1 MGSLPSLLLVFR
13 SIPFNRLPC
22 SEPGI
27 GSSRSIAG
35 LTMEEMFEVGFA
47 GDLDLDLKV
56 NIIFEHFC

>member
-35 LTMEEMFEVGFA
+35 LTMEEMFEVDFA
-47 GDLDLDLKV
+47 GDLPRDLDLDLKIEIS
-56 NIIFEHFC
+56 N